1 MALTSRIRKEGF
13 AAGSHRAYD
22 PSWMLCVSNGTEA
35 ITLLASICTEE
46 ERTTL

>member
-1 MALTSRIRKEGF
+1 MALTRRMRKEGF

-22 PSWMLCVSNGTEA
+22 PSWMLSLSNGTET
-35 ITLLASICTEE
+35 ITLLPSICTEE